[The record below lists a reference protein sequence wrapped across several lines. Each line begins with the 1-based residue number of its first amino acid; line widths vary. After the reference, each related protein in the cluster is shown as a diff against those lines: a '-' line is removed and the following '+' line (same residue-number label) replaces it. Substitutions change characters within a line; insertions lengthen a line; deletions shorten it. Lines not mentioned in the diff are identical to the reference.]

1 MKVTMAAFWETLDVS
16 FYPDKL
22 FLASKE
28 PRGLTRLLY
37 GHIPIGSSRK
47 EETGEGSHLKFSTFR
62 VES

>member
-22 FLASKE
+22 FLASKA

-47 EETGEGSHLKFSTFR
+47 EEQETATSQFSTFR